1 MRSVLVIAVAA
12 AALALA
18 SEAGAAGSSLRLVR
32 VASGFD
38 HPVHATAAPGDA
50 RRIYVVEQDGVIR
63 VRVRGIVRA
72 EPFLD
77 IRRLVGS
84 EGWEQGL
91 LSVAFHPDY
100 ATNRLL
106 YVNYTNTDGD
116 TEVVEFRSDGKR
128 ALPATRRL
136 LMSVSQPYD
145 NHNGGGLAFG
155 PDGLLYVG
163 TGDGGG
169 GGDPGNR
176 AQDLASPLGK
186 LFRIDPATAEP
197 KAELVAY
204 GLRNP
209 WRYAFDTQTGDLWI
223 ADVGQRRWEE
233 IDVLPA
239 GFSGLANFG
248 WDVYEGKAV
257 WEPKVPNP
265 AGSLVA
271 PLHVYGHPGGNCSVT
286 GGYVYHGR
294 AAASAR
300 GRYFYGDYCSGVVWS
315 LRPGPDGKAA
325 GVRREPFDVP
335 GLVSF
340 GETWRG
346 GMLLVSHE
354 GTIYRLA
361 GS

>member
-1 MRSVLVIAVAA
+1 MRSVLVMAVAA

-18 SEAGAAGSSLRLVR
+18 TEAGAAGSSLRLVR

-63 VRVRGIVRA
+63 VLVRGKLRP

-77 IRRLVGS
+77 LRRVVGS

-106 YVNYTNTDGD
+106 YVNYTNTGGD
-116 TEVVEFRSDGKR
+116 TEVVELRSDGTR

-136 LMSVSQPYD
+136 LLSVPQPFD

-163 TGDGGG
+163 TGDGGD

-176 AQDLASPLGK
+176 AQNLASPLGK
-186 LFRIDPATAEP
+186 LFRLDPAAADPE
-197 KAELVAY
+197 AELVAY

-223 ADVGQRRWEE
+223 ADVGQYAWEE

-239 GFSGLANFG
+239 GFAGLANFG
-248 WDVYEGKAV
+248 WDVYEGNAV

-265 AGSLVA
+265 AGPLVA
-271 PLHVYGHPGGNCSVT
+271 PAHVYGHQGGHCSVT

-294 AAASAR
+294 VAASAR
-300 GRYFYGDYCSGVVWS
+300 GRYFYGDYCSGAVWS
-315 LRPGPDGKAA
+315 LRLGSNGKATD
-325 GVRREPFDVP
+325 VRRAPFDVP

-354 GTIYRLA
+354 GAIYRLG

>member
-1 MRSVLVIAVAA
+1 MLASAA

-18 SEAGAAGSSLRLVR
+18 GTAAAAASSLRLVR

-38 HPVHATAAPGDA
+38 RPVHATAAPGA
-50 RRIYVVEQDGVIR
+50 PRTIYVVEQAGVIR
-63 VRVRGIVRA
+63 VLVRGKLSP

-77 IRRLVGS
+77 LRSLVGS
-84 EGWEQGL
+84 AGWEQGL
-91 LSVAFHPDY
+91 LSVAFHPGY

-106 YVNYTNTDGD
+106 YVNYTNRSGD
-116 TEVVEFRSDGKR
+116 TEVVELRSDGQR

-136 LMSVSQPYD
+136 LFTVPQPYD

-163 TGDGGG
+163 TGDGGD

-176 AQDLASPLGK
+176 AQNLASPLGK
-186 LFRIDPATAEP
+186 LFRLDPAETEP
-197 KAELVAY
+197 VAELVAY

-209 WRYAFDTQTGDLWI
+209 WRYAFDTASGDLWI
-223 ADVGQRRWEE
+223 ADVGQNAWEE

-239 GFSGLANFG
+239 GFSGVANFG
-248 WDVYEGKAV
+248 WDVYEGNAV
-257 WEPKVPNP
+257 FESKVPNP
-265 AGSLVA
+265 AGPLVA
-271 PLHVYGHPGGNCSVT
+271 PVHVYGHQGGHCSVT
-286 GGYVYHGR
+286 GGYVYHGPV
-294 AAASAR
+294 APSAR
-300 GRYFYGDYCSGVVWS
+300 GRYFYGDYCSGAVWS
-315 LRPGPDGKAA
+315 LTLGPDGKAT
-325 GVRREPFDVP
+325 GVRREPFDVS
-335 GLVSF
+335 GIVSF

-354 GTIYRLA
+354 GAIYRLA